1 MLDGQPQCV
10 GYFASSVG
18 YQLSDEHTYYEKL
31 WCITESPP
39 LNLAPPPLQNGQ
51 YPLNLA
57 PPQLQNGQYPLNL
70 APPPLQNG
78 QYLLNL
84 LFVVAIIGERYTW
97 ACCYM

>member
-1 MLDGQPQCV
+1 MRVWLVAVSFSMLDGQPQCV

-57 PPQLQNGQYPLNL
+57 PP
-70 APPPLQNG
+70 PLQNG

-84 LFVVAIIGERYTW
+84 LFVVAIIGERYT
-97 ACCYM
+97 